1 MLETGIKGRQEVVV
15 SDANSAKTM
24 GSGTLDVFATP
35 AMTALMEKTAWM
47 SVADQLDEGC
57 GTVEAA
63 TSALLSRTK
72 SSRRKRTRRHLL
84 NNFLSP
90 AISKFGGRQL
100 SFLFHK
106 YSSDVQFVLIW
117 FF

>member
-1 MLETGIKGRQEVVV
+1 
-15 SDANSAKTM
+15 
-24 GSGTLDVFATP
+24 
-35 AMTALMEKTAWM
+35 M

-57 GTVEAA
+57 GTVGTLLNVTHDAPTPLGMTVWCETELVEVDGRRLVFDVAAYDAKGKIGGGA

-100 SFLFHK
+100 SFFI
-106 YSSDVQFVLIW
+106 S
-117 FF
+117 